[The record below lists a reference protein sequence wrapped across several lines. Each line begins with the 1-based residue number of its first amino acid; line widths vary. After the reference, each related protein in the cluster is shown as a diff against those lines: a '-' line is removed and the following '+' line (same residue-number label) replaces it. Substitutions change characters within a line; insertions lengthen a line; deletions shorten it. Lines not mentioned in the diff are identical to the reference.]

1 MALDQLSGCL
11 EAGDCLE
18 GQETVVILASHHF
31 GTSFASPHT
40 DSCAYGS
47 QLKLERV

>member
-11 EAGDCLE
+11 EANDCLE

-31 GTSFASPHT
+31 GVSTFDRRASIALV
-40 DSCAYGS
+40 D
-47 QLKLERV
+47 R